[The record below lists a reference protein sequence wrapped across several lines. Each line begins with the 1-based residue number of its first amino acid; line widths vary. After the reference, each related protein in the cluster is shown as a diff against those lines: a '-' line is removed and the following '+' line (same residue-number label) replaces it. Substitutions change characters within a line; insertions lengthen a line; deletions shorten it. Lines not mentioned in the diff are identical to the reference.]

1 MPGLCGV
8 GGRAACALPGLGP
21 KTWGKVG
28 FPHPQGAGRDPAA
41 LLPAPI
47 AGSNPPHPV
56 TGVVQ
61 SLAQAPCHSA
71 KRLEPR
77 AGVRCSG
84 DAEGSVLAGLA
95 LLPGRSGLPMGL
107 DCPLPAPGI
116 PGRCRSFIGGC
127 WPRPLSCGGP
137 GGFLSPLSTLR
148 ACLHGDGL
156 CRYLGFAV
164 IGSSPPNLG
173 ENQPLPTSRRQRG
186 QPAALLHSLPALGR
200 GVPLPH
206 RLLGVHRSPPIPHV
220 PLDSAKLS
228 PSRHRILAATP
239 GRDQPRTLCCWT
251 YTNLPVHRPWGSG
264 LGGGPLCP
272 GSLPGAV
279 QAGGQAGSAPGLQ
292 HFRVFKTW
300 WL

>member
-1 MPGLCGV
+1 M
-8 GGRAACALPGLGP
+8 
-21 KTWGKVG
+21 
-28 FPHPQGAGRDPAA
+28 
-41 LLPAPI
+41 
-47 AGSNPPHPV
+47 
-56 TGVVQ
+56 
-61 SLAQAPCHSA
+61 AQALWHSA
-71 KRLEPR
+71 KGLEPH

-107 DCPLPAPGI
+107 DCPLPAPDI

-127 WPRPLSCGGP
+127 WPRPLSWGGP

-164 IGSSPPNLG
+164 IGSSLPSLG
-173 ENQPLPTSRRQRG
+173 ENQPLPTSRRQGG
-186 QPAALLHSLPALGR
+186 QPATLLPSLPALGR
-200 GVPLPH
+200 GTRGAPQPPH
-206 RLLGVHRSPPIPHV
+206 TPCAPGFGQALAIEAPNSRSPP
-220 PLDSAKLS
+220 
-228 PSRHRILAATP
+228 R
-239 GRDQPRTLCCWT
+239 RDQPRTLCCWT
-251 YTNLPVHRPWGSG
+251 YTDLPVHRPWGSG
-264 LGGGPLCP
+264 WGGPLCP

-292 HFRVFKTW
+292 HSRVFKTW